1 MSRSLVPQRPQVARH
16 ELAPTLATA
25 GPPLVVIVSAIA
37 VHVLLG
43 GGAVGFTKVA
53 EKLAKER
60 AEIRGMVADV
70 RGHFDLLYVESLG
83 DGQKPKKEKEEDP
96 HKSTDDWVAL
106 MSALGEWAADPA
118 TLELPKTPPTELEK
132 EEKQDQPKAKQEEKE
147 DEPKEEKKNEPPE
160 DKPELVIMKDNRISI
175 RQVNETEQ
183 KDNPNAPRLAE
194 KALTVENET
203 VAKIVSTDTVSK
215 NPTPGSNQ
223 RGPTNEEGNSDKTK
237 IAQGEEAP
245 GDEKKAPGENKE
257 KAVDSSHT
265 TKTPSVAPPVAAN
278 APTNSGPPG
287 KAATNPG
294 GPAPSTE
301 KAPTPNSPGSTGG
314 AGPAAPELVTADDGY
329 SEEIPEA
336 APGGT
341 GVGVIPGAPRPSVV
355 GTDPSVIV
363 PKAPGLGVKGG
374 TAGKI
379 SVDWNVFAATFSE
392 QMESQRAAAGQKLR
406 SEHRGR
412 FDTNKFERWLPDII
426 NYDPSVKLGNQTALN
441 AAQSVFATY
450 LSTIHN
456 AIHPIFADEFLGML
470 NRLARGHEL
479 NEHLVT
485 HVEIILSKADG
496 KVMRMGITKQSGNM
510 TFDAAALDA
519 IDRAQPFGI
528 APDAIASADGN
539 VYLHWEFHRDPVDA
553 CSTRNAHPFIVKDP
567 KPLKPSAALKKKP
580 TTKAQKTKEAG
591 ASGGKGP
598 TPPSK
603 SAPPKS
609 AADKPKP
616 TVGKGTAAKGPPP
629 PVRKE

>member
-1 MSRSLVPQRPQVARH
+1 M
-16 ELAPTLATA
+16 ATA
-25 GPPLVVIVSAIA
+25 GAPLVVIVSAIA

-53 EKLAKER
+53 EELAEER
-60 AEIRGMVADV
+60 AEIRGMVANA
-70 RGHFDLLYVESLG
+70 RGHFDLVYVESLEERE
-83 DGQKPKKEKEEDP
+83 KKDKKKDEDP

-106 MSALGEWAADPA
+106 VSALGEWAADPA
-118 TLELPKTPPTELEK
+118 KLELPKTTPTELEK
-132 EEKQDQPKAKQEEKE
+132 AEEKKEEAKAEEEKK
-147 DEPKEEKKNEPPE
+147 DEPKEEEKEPPK

-237 IAQGEEAP
+237 VAQGEEAP

-265 TKTPSVAPPVAAN
+265 TKAPSIAPPVAAN

-287 KAATNPG
+287 KAATTPG
-294 GPAPSTE
+294 GPTDSTD
-301 KAPTPNSPGSTGG
+301 KAPTPTSPGSTGG
-314 AGPAAPELVTADDGY
+314 AGPAAPELVTGDEGY
-329 SEEIPEA
+329 SDEIPEA

-341 GVGVIPGAPRPSVV
+341 GVGTVPGAPRPAVV
-355 GTDPSVIV
+355 GMDPKALV

-441 AAQSVFATY
+441 AAQSVFAAY

-456 AIHPIFADEFLGML
+456 AIHPIFAEEFLGML
-470 NRLARGHEL
+470 NRLAKTHEL

-496 KVMRMGITKQSGNM
+496 KVMRMGVTKQSGNM

-553 CSTRNAHPFIVKDP
+553 CTTRNAHPFIVKDP

-580 TTKAQKTKEAG
+580 ATKAQKTKEAG

-598 TPPSK
+598 TPPTA

-609 AADKPKP
+609 AADKPKSS
-616 TVGKGTAAKGPPP
+616 TAGKGAAAKGPPP